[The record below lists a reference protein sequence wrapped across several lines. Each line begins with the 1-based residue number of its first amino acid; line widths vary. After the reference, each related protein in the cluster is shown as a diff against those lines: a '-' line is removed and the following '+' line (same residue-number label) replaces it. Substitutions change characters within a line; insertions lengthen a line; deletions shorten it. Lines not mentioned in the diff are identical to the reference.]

1 MDACN
6 HGAIAVNDDLII
18 CDEYHEASCSIRAVF
33 AVVPLNVS
41 ELAQRS
47 IARFAT
53 GVQTKWDVRAFSLHG
68 VNMEDAV
75 CRVFEWLTDR
85 SATEARALA
94 TTLQHYGH
102 VFQVV
107 DAVTAPT
114 DEKSPSRHVVVTQV
128 ADAGITLPGM
138 DYVND
143 SGQRLA
149 IHKGVLTE
157 LYSDVFFT
165 CNGTC
170 ISLMPPTGAEVEAY
184 SSVDMFFADV

>member
-1 MDACN
+1 MPKTA
-6 HGAIAVNDDLII
+6 H
-18 CDEYHEASCSIRAVF
+18 
-33 AVVPLNVS
+33 
-41 ELAQRS
+41 
-47 IARFAT
+47 FAT

-107 DAVTAPT
+107 DALTAPT

-128 ADAGITLPGM
+128 SDAGITPPGM
-138 DYVND
+138 DYVIG
-143 SGQRLA
+143 SGRRLA
-149 IHKGVLTE
+149 VHKGVLTE
-157 LYSDVFFT
+157 LYSDVFLETQRKGRTART

-170 ISLMPPTGAEVEAY
+170 ISLMPPSGAEVEAY